1 MNEKKKLLPFSFS
14 NYLVHNISKITNETA
29 TGHEQ
34 NRKDPQKLGGRI
46 LTTDKICGERKKNG
60 ESYAP
65 KKCEKGKKNGAEK
78 LYASMSATYTKSA
91 HGTSYATDKMW
102 VKANIER
109 KKSHVETECEIESK
123 NGKNTHQAH
132 NNGGKKFYD

>member
-1 MNEKKKLLPFSFS
+1 MRRTKKKRG
-14 NYLVHNISKITNETA
+14 I
-29 TGHEQ
+29 
-34 NRKDPQKLGGRI
+34 
-46 LTTDKICGERKKNG
+46 ICAEKVWER
-60 ESYAP
+60 E
-65 KKCEKGKKNGAEK
+65 KNGAEK